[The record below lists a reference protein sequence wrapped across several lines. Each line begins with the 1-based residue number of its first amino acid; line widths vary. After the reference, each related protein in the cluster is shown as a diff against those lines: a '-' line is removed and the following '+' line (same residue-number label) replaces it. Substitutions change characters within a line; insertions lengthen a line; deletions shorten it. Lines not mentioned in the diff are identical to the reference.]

1 VFKLSEKHE
10 LLVELLREVNRGV
23 GKYVKN
29 VLAEHDISVP
39 AVIICK
45 QLKGEAGITISELA
59 RRTGMAKSHISNII
73 RELEQ
78 KGWVRK
84 KTDSSDH
91 RVLRLYLH
99 EAASAHLELL
109 RIDIRQ
115 NINALVADIT
125 EQKAEDL
132 IQGLR
137 EIIEALDKVR
147 TEENGCEGKRRQ

>member
-1 VFKLSEKHE
+1 MSEKHE

-91 RVLRLYLH
+91 RVLRLYLN

-115 NINALVADIT
+115 ILMPGADIAT
-125 EQKAEDL
+125 KSRDRFRV
-132 IQGLR
+132 R